1 VEIHVAIAPGV
12 ALWKRMNARVL
23 FRGYGMRVSTLRQ
36 VSSVSHGDGNDVI
49 DLFLQQMDELL
60 LSERF
65 PKSAEGIRALA
76 RSERYQEIRRM
87 MLAIAA
93 DYDFLAKRAA
103 VVEDML
109 SNEEPN
115 SVYHTG

>member
-1 VEIHVAIAPGV
+1 LAA
-12 ALWKRMNARVL
+12 A
-23 FRGYGMRVSTLRQ
+23 
-36 VSSVSHGDGNDVI
+36 SSEGDQPSLILTFIVI
-49 DLFLQQMDELL
+49 DLFLLQMDEPL

-65 PKSAEGIRALA
+65 SKTAEGIRALA

-103 VVEDML
+103 IVEGML
-109 SNEEPN
+109 SNEEPG
-115 SVYHTG
+115 SGYHTG

>member
-1 VEIHVAIAPGV
+1 LILTFI
-12 ALWKRMNARVL
+12 
-23 FRGYGMRVSTLRQ
+23 
-36 VSSVSHGDGNDVI
+36 VI
-49 DLFLQQMDELL
+49 DLCLLQMDELL

-65 PKSAEGIRALA
+65 SKTAEGIRALA

-109 SNEEPN
+109 SNEEPS

>member
-1 VEIHVAIAPGV
+1 MRAVTALMIVCLSACGTSPALEQAWDEQDNPG
-12 ALWKRMNARVL
+12 
-23 FRGYGMRVSTLRQ
+23 GQ
-36 VSSVSHGDGNDVI
+36 
-49 DLFLQQMDELL
+49 

-65 PKSAEGIRALA
+65 SKTAEGIRALA

-103 VVEDML
+103 VVEGML
-109 SNEEPN
+109 SNEEPS